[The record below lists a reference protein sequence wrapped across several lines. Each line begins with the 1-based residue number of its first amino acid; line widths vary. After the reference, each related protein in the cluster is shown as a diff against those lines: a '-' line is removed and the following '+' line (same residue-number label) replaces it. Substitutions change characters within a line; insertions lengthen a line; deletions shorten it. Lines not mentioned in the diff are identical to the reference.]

1 MQEQKAPV
9 SNEDLVPRQYWR
21 VGFGQAKSD
30 IENGTEQ
37 GPLECAPVS
46 EASLNDE
53 TVMKSGSRFSHGGS
67 TKQEQTASTYQG
79 RKGNQP
85 PSLTSLVTESPQKR
99 GNRIQNG
106 HKARQVSGSHQV
118 TDSRVR
124 RTRTGQAIKA
134 HSTSCILISIA
145 RNWN

>member
-1 MQEQKAPV
+1 MLPSSAGLHASSSGSEFCPIQGWLSDV
-9 SNEDLVPRQYWR
+9 SPPHLLPDQSDHSKSS
-21 VGFGQAKSD
+21 FGQAKSD

-79 RKGNQP
+79 RK
-85 PSLTSLVTESPQKR
+85 
-99 GNRIQNG
+99 
-106 HKARQVSGSHQV
+106 
-118 TDSRVR
+118 
-124 RTRTGQAIKA
+124 
-134 HSTSCILISIA
+134 
-145 RNWN
+145 